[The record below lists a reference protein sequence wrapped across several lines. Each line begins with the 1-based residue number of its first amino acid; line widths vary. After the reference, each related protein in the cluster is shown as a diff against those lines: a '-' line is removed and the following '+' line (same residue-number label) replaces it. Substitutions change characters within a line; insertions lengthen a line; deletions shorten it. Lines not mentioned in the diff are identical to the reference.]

1 MNRQE
6 PTLQELVDAIRQ
18 WGRDKGITG
27 PQGKGTLLG
36 QLGKTQEELD
46 ETRTAADLHIQGVEK
61 MVRKGEVKLVRDELE
76 DGIGDTGVTLIL
88 AAEMAGMR
96 FEDCLLAA
104 YNEIKGRTGT
114 MVDGQ
119 FVKDSP
125 PEQEADSKVFYYG
138 PGRPEK
144 YGFSAM
150 EIGDVKQVPA
160 SEILRVRACAAHQ
173 KRNHGKLFSTRM
185 NADGSYSMTRVK

>member
-1 MNRQE
+1 MNTQE

-27 PQGKGTLLG
+27 PEGKGTLLG

-46 ETRTAADLHIQGVEK
+46 ETRTAAELYFEGVECMTCNGK
-61 MVRKGEVKLVRDELE
+61 RRPVRDELE

-88 AAEMAGMR
+88 AAEMAGMT
-96 FEDCLLAA
+96 FEQCLLAA
-104 YNEIKGRTGT
+104 YNEIKSRTGT
-114 MVDGQ
+114 MIGGQ
-119 FVKDSP
+119 FVKDTP
-125 PEQEADSKVFYYG
+125 PEQGSDSKAFYYG

-150 EIGDVKQVPA
+150 EIGDVKQVSA

-185 NADGSYSMTRVK
+185 NSDGSYSMTRVK